1 MISHCLKPFGK
12 LLFAIIIFL
21 ALAGLNPLLASPTMA
36 AQVLSEVVIQDG
48 GRAKPLDTFARNS
61 LLAIRKASAIKS
73 DGMSAMDWLGQLILQ
88 PEISYERR
96 DFKILEPEVLEAL
109 GVELRDDHLYSFNE
123 LRTGMGKISQS
134 LQTWFQ
140 KDEKERNLVENQIVR
155 LYNVLSQYYQIS
167 RSLSVFARDF
177 SLADEVL
184 AKEFELKPRE
194 KASYLH
200 FHRFADKLLAEVTRL
215 NDIPE
220 ASRNL
225 RDRELGRLMAK
236 MSERIP
242 DQSSTP
248 LTILPSAPSIAQ
260 ETWSSPW
267 TMMGEKQIDAW
278 TWARLGE
285 LQNVVDALNLGKL
298 EEAKRGVETFKV
310 AVAHRQNI
318 SLEHFY
324 NKADVFTTSL
334 ACNILSVILL
344 MCSWM
349 FWPRLWYGLAAVFL
363 SLGWVLIGA
372 GLLMRMVI
380 LGRPPVSNLYES
392 IIFVAFVSC
401 SACLIL
407 EWIRRNGTGIFC
419 GSVLSAI
426 LLFIGLGYAADG
438 DTLGMLVAVLNSN
451 FWLGTHV
458 VTITMGYGI
467 AIVAG
472 LVGHLYLIMAI
483 LKPEN
488 QESLKEIYKNSIGLS
503 LVALLFTTLG
513 TILGGI
519 WADQS
524 WGRFWGW
531 DPKENGA
538 LLIVLWLLML
548 LHGRIS
554 GELKALG
561 FSVGL
566 VLCNIVVALAWFGV
580 NLLNVGLHNYGFTE
594 SIETNL
600 KLFCGLELGFALL
613 AYIGAKL
620 RLGAT
625 G

>member
-1 MISHCLKPFGK
+1 
-12 LLFAIIIFL
+12 
-21 ALAGLNPLLASPTMA
+21 MA
-36 AQVLSEVVIQDG
+36 AQVLGELVIQDG

-61 LLAIRKASAIKS
+61 LLAIRKASSIKS
-73 DGMSAMDWLGQLILQ
+73 DGLSAMDWLGQLILQ
-88 PEISYERR
+88 PEVSYGRR

-123 LRTGMGKISQS
+123 LRSGMGKISQS

-155 LYNVLSQYYQIS
+155 LYNVMSQYYQIS
-167 RSLSVFARDF
+167 RSLSLFTRDF
-177 SLADEVL
+177 SIENELL
-184 AKEFELKPRE
+184 AKDFELKSGE
-194 KASYLH
+194 MTSYLH
-200 FHRFADKLLAEVTRL
+200 FHRFSDKLLAEVTRL

-225 RDRELGRLMAK
+225 RDQELGRLMVK

-242 DQSSTP
+242 DQSSTS
-248 LTILPSAPSIAQ
+248 LTILPSAPSIAE

-267 TMMGEKQIDAW
+267 AMMGEKHINSW
-278 TWARLGE
+278 TWARLWE
-285 LQNVVDALNLGKL
+285 LQNVVDALNLSKF
-298 EEAKRGVETFKV
+298 EDANRGIETFKV
-310 AVAHRQNI
+310 AVAHRKNI

-324 NKADVFTTSL
+324 NKADLFTCSL
-334 ACNILSVILL
+334 ACSILSLILL

-349 FWPRLWYGLAAVFL
+349 FWSRFLHGFAAVFL
-363 SLGWVLIGA
+363 LLGWILIGA

-392 IIFVAFVSC
+392 VIFVAFVGLT
-401 SACLIL
+401 ACLIL
-407 EWIRRNGTGIFC
+407 EWIRRNGMGVFC

-426 LLFIGLGYAADG
+426 LLFIGMGYAADG

-483 LKPEN
+483 LKPDN

-561 FSVGL
+561 FSAGL

-600 KLFCGLELGFALL
+600 KLFCGLEVAFALF
-613 AYIGAKL
+613 AYVAAKI
-620 RLGAT
+620 RLSAR
-625 G
+625 